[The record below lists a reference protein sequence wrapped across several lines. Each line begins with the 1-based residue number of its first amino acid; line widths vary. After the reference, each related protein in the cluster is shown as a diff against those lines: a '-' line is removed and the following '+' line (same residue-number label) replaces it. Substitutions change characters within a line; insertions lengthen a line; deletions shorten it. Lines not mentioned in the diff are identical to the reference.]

1 MLLVKRDVSVWHEA
15 QVLTLALLT
24 SCEYSWAMNEL
35 QRGHIQVRACRR
47 GWLYWTILS
56 HFCLTCESFSSPCWF
71 WPPACQL
78 NCSEHG
84 RCDSFTK
91 RCVCDPFWMENFL
104 RVQMGD
110 GESNCGTWTPPRVE
124 TLAEKPHH
132 KQLVLETQGGHS
144 ARHLLS
150 LSCSD
155 EMLTAGHSPLSR
167 LLGRWCLIGE
177 WVPFRPSQWTLTK
190 SWVHSGY
197 VNHSSLLSCLY
208 RGFPVTGKQVW

>member
-110 GESNCGTWTPPRVE
+110 GESNCGTWTLPRGGNLGRETPP
-124 TLAEKPHH
+124 
-132 KQLVLETQGGHS
+132 Q
-144 ARHLLS
+144 
-150 LSCSD
+150 
-155 EMLTAGHSPLSR
+155 TAGAWNPGWAQCQAPAVSQLLWWDVDSRTQFLVSPSGQMMFDRGVSPL
-167 LLGRWCLIGE
+167 
-177 WVPFRPSQWTLTK
+177 QTLP
-190 SWVHSGY
+190 
-197 VNHSSLLSCLY
+197 VNTH
-208 RGFPVTGKQVW
+208 